1 MLRRCVLTARNY
13 MKHVLRLHLF
23 IYFSYSMITG
33 SVIFYLHTD
42 NQIRVLYIIG
52 LQIGISLLFPRA
64 GGGGYLFLR
73 ILASCF
79 IFIIFFYK
87 MLAVDSWQPLLTRIS
102 LDSRDSRQ
110 NFAENLLRF
119 VMYNAEFRTL
129 YRILFS
135 PEVYHCNDPIQFL
148 SRGWTTSILRL
159 YP

>member
-64 GGGGYLFLR
+64 GGGG
-73 ILASCF
+73 IF
-79 IFIIFFYK
+79 IFTDFCRLFYIYNFFLQDVSGRFVAATSHANLVSFSRFASK
-87 MLAVDSWQPLLTRIS
+87 FCRESFKIRNVQCRIS
-102 LDSRDSRQ
+102 DPVSH
-110 NFAENLLRF
+110 
-119 VMYNAEFRTL
+119 TL
-129 YRILFS
+129 SSQGIPL
-135 PEVYHCNDPIQFL
+135 
-148 SRGWTTSILRL
+148 
-159 YP
+159 